1 MRSELPSF
9 EALRETL
16 LKGGIAPRRVRRMI
30 GELNDHLA
38 ALIEDQ
44 QAAGYAGEDARVRAR
59 ALLGSDEDLAAAW
72 LADPRLKSFTARAPW
87 AVFLLMPPLG
97 AILGFVLLLF
107 SIALVGLAGGAIVP
121 RHHIP
126 LPIPAWF
133 DWTVQGILFAAN
145 FILVPLFGVL
155 LAWMAQRQRIKP
167 LWPLLGM
174 VLILMLNLHGGF
186 HADTKRIEI
195 HLGTMMPF
203 YPAKGPFGPAGTIDW
218 PTLLGQA
225 ALLCL
230 PLAWLLRAWRQ
241 KQQAASCDG

>member
-1 MRSELPSF
+1 MRF
-9 EALRETL
+9 ETLRETL
-16 LKGGIAPRRVRRMI
+16 LRGGIAPGRVRRYLR
-30 GELNDHLA
+30 ELEDHLA
-38 ALIEDQ
+38 ELTKAQ
-44 QAAGYAGEDARVRAR
+44 HAAGYDGEDADIRAR
-59 ALLGSDEDLAAAW
+59 ALLGSDQDLSAAM
-72 LADPRLKSFTARAPW
+72 LADPRMKSWTARAPW

-97 AILGFVLLLF
+97 AVLGFVLLLI
-107 SIALVGLAGGAIVP
+107 SIVLVGAAGGAIVP
-121 RHHIP
+121 RHHIH
-126 LPIPAWF
+126 LPVPAWF

-186 HADTKRIEI
+186 HADTKRIQI

-203 YPAKGPFGPAGTIDW
+203 YPAKGPFGPAGTVDW